1 MTVAALIHFWVL
13 VDHTQPTPLQSTPD
27 TGMTNGLHMEHK
39 FACQCGKNSWQCPWV
54 CESGDTQKFTVQICQ
69 VATVVVETTQLVLS
83 QFKNFVISIENWIR
97 SLRIIIFII
106 IIIINEKI
114 NVAFSRR
121 TARTRNSLK
130 KNTSRENVVYNRTEE
145 KK

>member
-1 MTVAALIHFWVL
+1 MPVWEELLT
-13 VDHTQPTPLQSTPD
+13 
-27 TGMTNGLHMEHK
+27 
-39 FACQCGKNSWQCPWV
+39 V
-54 CESGDTQKFTVQICQ
+54 CESGDTQKFTVQMCQ

-130 KNTSRENVVYNRTEE
+130 KNTSRENVVYNSMEE